1 MARALHSKERE
12 VSTLMIND
20 AVLSSSTKGTLE
32 SIQRSKEAVD
42 TTTARLATGKK
53 VNSLLDNSQSF
64 FSALS
69 LNNTATDYSRLIDGL
84 TMATRTIQEALNGV
98 NAINEILDL
107 AEVKALE
114 AKTALEKTGSALPN
128 AILDDAPVGYFRLND
143 ADGPTALNLG
153 TLGAGGDGTY
163 NGITQGDE
171 ILFYGAGGLAAKFS
185 GNNGDFVA
193 VPVDDSINTLGPY
206 NEKTIELIFNA
217 DSVSGRSV
225 LFEEGGPV
233 NNLSIYIDNGQ
244 LRVTGRTTFGGG
256 WGPLDV
262 STPIQAGV
270 TYQVALVQDAL
281 NNNFTGYLNGEEFQS
296 GGVFIPGPIGSHP
309 NRNAIGAIDQDI
321 YFHDDGPG
329 NAPNRPD
336 GSFAFQGEISDVAFY
351 NSILSQQD
359 LRERYEATSLPLSE
373 QFRQEMLVFLE
384 QIDTIAVDTSYRG
397 INLLKGD
404 ELSVDLNADRS
415 NKLKT
420 EGDVFDLI
428 GLNLDDVNFQKPS
441 QVQAVFD
448 SIDAARDKVRDFGFK
463 LTNALNII
471 DVREDFT
478 QNYINTLQSGS
489 DDLVLAD
496 INKEASNQLAAQTR
510 LDLSTTSLALAT
522 ASQATI
528 LDLFGNGTGQVI

>member
-1 MARALHSKERE
+1 
-12 VSTLMIND
+12 MIND

>member
-1 MARALHSKERE
+1 
-12 VSTLMIND
+12 MIND

-281 NNNFTGYLNGEEFQS
+281 
-296 GGVFIPGPIGSHP
+296 
-309 NRNAIGAIDQDI
+309 
-321 YFHDDGPG
+321 
-329 NAPNRPD
+329 
-336 GSFAFQGEISDVAFY
+336 
-351 NSILSQQD
+351 
-359 LRERYEATSLPLSE
+359 
-373 QFRQEMLVFLE
+373 
-384 QIDTIAVDTSYRG
+384 
-397 INLLKGD
+397 
-404 ELSVDLNADRS
+404 
-415 NKLKT
+415 
-420 EGDVFDLI
+420 
-428 GLNLDDVNFQKPS
+428 
-441 QVQAVFD
+441 
-448 SIDAARDKVRDFGFK
+448 
-463 LTNALNII
+463 
-471 DVREDFT
+471 
-478 QNYINTLQSGS
+478 
-489 DDLVLAD
+489 
-496 INKEASNQLAAQTR
+496 
-510 LDLSTTSLALAT
+510 
-522 ASQATI
+522 
-528 LDLFGNGTGQVI
+528 